1 MFMNPNPRGLYGP
14 NTRGVLVALAYC
26 DRGLCRRHGRSLPA
40 IDRSCFHS
48 CKNKE
53 LTMSYRTILSLAAAA
68 ALSAACISTTSSDAF
83 ARGGARVGAHHAR
96 VGVHHGGVAR
106 RGVYRGTYANR
117 GIYRGA
123 AVGIGAV
130 AVGTAAARAYNYN
143 SNYGYAPYYGDTG
156 YAYQQPYAYQ
166 RPYGWNSPYRHWTQ
180 F

>member
-1 MFMNPNPRGLYGP
+1 MDSRSKRLRH
-14 NTRGVLVALAYC
+14 TRSVC
-26 DRGLCRRHGRSLPA
+26 MGRQ
-40 IDRSCFHS
+40 D
-48 CKNKE
+48 KE
-53 LTMSYRTILSLAAAA
+53 WTMSYRTILSLAAAA
-68 ALSAACISTTSSDAF
+68 ALSAACISTTASDAF

-96 VGVHHGGVAR
+96 VGVHHARVGVHHVGVAR

-130 AVGTAAARAYNYN
+130 AVGTAAARRAYNYN
-143 SNYGYAPYYGDTG
+143 SNYGYAPYYGDQSYAYYGDTG

-166 RPYGWNSPYRHWTQ
+166 RPYGWNRPYRNWTQ